1 MQGRY
6 YLPLSDYA
14 LLGDMHTAALVA
26 RDGAVDWYCLPRF
39 DGPAVLCRLL
49 DAQRGGFF
57 RVGPTGRFHAG
68 RRYMG
73 DTSVLVTDFETARG
87 RVRLTDFMPLPED
100 GSHEGSPLLL
110 RRVEG
115 LSGDVEVEVELRPG
129 FDFARAPAHVDLGSR
144 WAVARGAGQALG
156 LASPVPL
163 ERGPQGS
170 LVARFR
176 VRAGERR
183 WVALTSGG
191 AEPVSAPTAEEAEAA
206 LLRTLRWWE
215 GWVHKGQYPGPYAPL
230 LRRSAVTLKLLSYA
244 PSGALVAAPTTSL
257 PEVLGGSRNWDYR
270 YSWLRDSAWIVD
282 VLTGLGFHG
291 EAMEFLGWLERLGLD
306 RRPPAVLYRI
316 DGMPAEE
323 EEDLKHLE
331 GYGGARP
338 VRVGNRAASQVQ
350 LDIYGELI
358 AAVWICSE
366 LVEEM
371 RPLSPGLWRAVW
383 TLADEVAEHWCAR
396 DRSLWEERPHSR
408 HYLASKLMC
417 WVALD
422 RALRLAKRDRLP
434 GALERWHHSRDQLRE
449 VVETQGYDV
458 RLGAFTHALGEPE
471 LDAAA
476 LLIPIT
482 GFLPASDARV
492 RSTIAR
498 IQERLAVGPL
508 VRRYVHGDGLPG
520 REGAFTACSFWLVDA
535 LALDGRLDEANEL
548 FSQVVRYANDV
559 GLLSEEIDPGTG
571 QLLGNYPQGLTHL
584 ALIRAGL
591 TLVRVEKRLTAGQ
604 EVRSSWHLE
613 FAR

>member
-1 MQGRY
+1 MQGRP
-6 YLPLSDYA
+6 YLPLRDYA

-39 DGPAVLCRLL
+39 DGPAALCRLL

-57 RVGPTGRFHAG
+57 RVGPTGRFHAC

-73 DTSVLVTDFETARG
+73 DTSVLATDFETARG
-87 RVRLTDFMPLPED
+87 RVRLTDFMPLPGE
-100 GSHEGSPLLL
+100 GGHAGSPLLL

-115 LSGDVEVEVELRPG
+115 LAGHVELEVELEPG
-129 FDFARAPAHVDLGSR
+129 FDFARAPAQVEVGGR

-163 ERGPQGS
+163 KRGPQGS

-191 AEPVSAPTAEEAEAA
+191 AEPVSAPTAEEAEAT

-215 GWVHKGQYPGPYAPL
+215 RWGRQGRYPGPYGTL
-230 LRRSAVTLKLLSYA
+230 LRRSAITLKLLSYA
-244 PSGALVAAPTTSL
+244 PSGALVAAPTSSL
-257 PEVLGGSRNWDYR
+257 PEVPGGMRNWDYR

-291 EAMEFLGWLERLGLD
+291 EAMAFLGWLERLGLD
-306 RRPPAVLYRI
+306 RHPPAVLYRI
-316 DGMPAEE
+316 DGTPAGDEK
-323 EEDLKHLE
+323 DLKHLE

-350 LDIYGELI
+350 LDIYGELM
-358 AAVWICSE
+358 AAIWLCSE

-371 RPLSPGLWRAVW
+371 RPLSPGLRRTVRA
-383 TLADEVAEHWCAR
+383 LADEVAGRWNEP
-396 DRSLWEERPHSR
+396 DRSLWEERPHPR

-422 RALRLAKRDRLP
+422 RALRLAIRDRLP
-434 GALERWHHSRDQLRE
+434 GALDRWQHARDQLRA
-449 VVETQGYDV
+449 VVETRGYDERV
-458 RLGAFTHALGEPE
+458 GAFTHALGEPA

-482 GFLPASDARV
+482 GFLPGSDARV
-492 RSTIAR
+492 RSTVAR
-498 IQERLAVGPL
+498 IQGRLAVGPL
-508 VRRYVHGDGLPG
+508 VRRYVHGDELPG
-520 REGAFTACSFWLVDA
+520 QEGAFPACSFWLVDA
-535 LALDGRLDEANEL
+535 LALDERLDEAHEL
-548 FSQVVRYANDV
+548 FSQVAGYANDV
-559 GLLSEEIDPGTG
+559 GLLSEQIDPGTG
-571 QLLGNYPQGLTHL
+571 QLLGNFPQGLTHL
-584 ALIRAGL
+584 ALVRAGL
-591 TLVRVEKRLTAGQ
+591 TLERVEERLARG
-604 EVRSSWHLE
+604 EAARSSWHPE
-613 FAR
+613 YVG